1 MASTAPRLPEQY
13 RPRTEQHGDD
23 DFTVSELVSDAPGAH
38 SPFGD
43 VEFPM
48 PVSELDYIH
57 PGPESLPNLL
67 PVPEKRSK

>member
-13 RPRTEQHGDD
+13 RPRSDD
-23 DFTVSELVSDAPGAH
+23 HENLDFTVSELVSDAPGAH

-48 PVSELDYIH
+48 PVSDLDYKH
-57 PGPESLPNLL
+57 PSAAERPNLL
-67 PVPEKRSK
+67 PIPGRAE